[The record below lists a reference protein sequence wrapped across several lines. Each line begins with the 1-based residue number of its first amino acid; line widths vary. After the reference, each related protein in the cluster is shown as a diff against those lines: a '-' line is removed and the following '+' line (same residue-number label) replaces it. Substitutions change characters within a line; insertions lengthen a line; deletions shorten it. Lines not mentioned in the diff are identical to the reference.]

1 MTSYLDEYI
10 PNSRQVSRQVQSDTR
25 KLKFNNI
32 QSCLALMLLP
42 AGGQRMVGVHL
53 SISTTGKP
61 EEIKQVVGELRTA
74 VGGGTCDAY
83 IVANYTEFHA
93 RTGLGK
99 ALKKLARKVY
109 VCDLP
114 AASDTN
120 NSADADVKIELSNGV
135 IAAYVRRHAVG
146 LKDPAQPSSF
156 LRKPNAK
163 IGAGAVPGKPTYRT
177 DRDDKPWMPI
187 PFQPLL

>member
-1 MTSYLDEYI
+1 VTSYLDEYI
-10 PNSRQVSRQVQSDTR
+10 PNTKQVSRQVQTDTR

-42 AGGQRMVGVHL
+42 AGGQQMVGVHL
-53 SISTTGKP
+53 SIATTNKP
-61 EEIKQVVGELRTA
+61 DEIKQVVGELRAA
-74 VGGGTCDAY
+74 VGNTTCDAY

-114 AASDTN
+114 AASDKDK
-120 NSADADVKIELSNGV
+120 SADADVKIELSNGV
-135 IAAYVRRHAVG
+135 IAAYVRRHAIG
-146 LKDPAQPSSF
+146 LKDPANPHAF

-163 IGAGAVPGKPTYRT
+163 IGAGAVPGKPTYLT
-177 DRDDKPWMPI
+177 DRDQKPWMPV